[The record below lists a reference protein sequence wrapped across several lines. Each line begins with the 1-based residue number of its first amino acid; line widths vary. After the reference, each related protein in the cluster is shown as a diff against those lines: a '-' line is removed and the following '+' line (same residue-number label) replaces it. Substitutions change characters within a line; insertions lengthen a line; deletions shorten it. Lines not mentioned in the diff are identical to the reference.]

1 MENKMSEKIQVGII
15 MGSDSDLSIMKEA
28 SEILKDFGIKSE
40 MKIISAHRS
49 PYVLSEY
56 ASTAVDRGLKVIIAG
71 AGAAAHLPG
80 VTAAFTILPVIGV
93 PIKSKSLDGLDS
105 LLSIVQMPSGVPVAT
120 VAINGAKNAG
130 ILAAQIIGVSD
141 KPIQQKLIEFKLKLS
156 EESIKKN
163 EKI

>member
-1 MENKMSEKIQVGII
+1 MSGKIQVGII

-28 SEILKDFGIKSE
+28 SDILNEFGIENE

-49 PYVLSEY
+49 PHLLAEY
-56 ASTAVDRGLKVIIAG
+56 ASDAHERGMKVFIAG

-80 VTAAFTILPVIGV
+80 VTAAFTPLPVIGV
-93 PIKSKSLDGLDS
+93 PIKSKSLEGMDS

-130 ILAAQIIGVSD
+130 ILAAQILGTGSSD
-141 KPIQQKLIEFKLKLS
+141 IQKKILDFKKKLS

-163 EKI
+163 EKLKS